1 MVLNKIKYF
10 LLFLLTGLLY
20 STFSHGQIP
29 AESSS
34 GHISREDFR
43 KKQDSIK
50 AHKIAP
56 SVKLWNLRANG
67 AYKERNYID
76 TNDMDRQILYPIF
89 KKSIANSFTGNAGS
103 AYQTA
108 IFEKRETLQ
117 EFLFLQ
123 PYEWYLHRPE
133 THNFIDTR
141 TPYTELNYSTGGNNN
156 KEENILDVLFTRNIN
171 KYWNVGMKYN
181 LISSDGQYQNQ
192 KHKLYNFT
200 LFSSYDA
207 GRYKL
212 WGYLGHNRIRL
223 YENGG
228 IEDDDLID
236 KETKVEARDM
246 GIRLIEAKNSFHN
259 YNYFLSHQYNI
270 GEMRERVLFGDTI
283 EVYPIKLVHTTHL
296 DKSLR
301 EYSDKESTNSFY
313 KEFNYAFGT
322 EIIEKTT
329 FQNLKSSIQVV
340 LNEGY
345 FNWFKYGLRAEI
357 IHENVKY
364 ETPDL
369 TPTFPEGANYTTSK
383 YSSNN
388 IAFEGGAFFS
398 STEKTTWAGSWRT
411 YLSGERQGDTQA
423 KAHYTRFIGKDSIQ
437 NHKLQLYFDLESKTP
452 SFLWRHYFSNHIHW
466 DNDFSKQ
473 TSLKIGGY
481 YAQKQ
486 WKIEVGAYWQTIDN
500 YTYFGF
506 DALPRQ
512 ADGKISVL
520 TAYAKKNFSF
530 WKLHFEP
537 TIYFQQSSNEIEL
550 PLPQMVGYLNAY
562 FDSYL
567 FQKNLRLR
575 IGADARYTTK
585 WYAPAYAPSTGQFY
599 LQKERELGESPKV
612 DVYLVAKLKRAS
624 IFVKYEH
631 LNQVFGN
638 QGYFS
643 ALHYP
648 ITPSILKYGV
658 RWYFYD

>member
-1 MVLNKIKYF
+1 MVLNKIKYISL
-10 LLFLLTGLLY
+10 LLFVGVL
-20 STFSHGQIP
+20 FPHFVIGQIQE
-29 AESSS
+29 ESGG
-34 GHISREDFR
+34 GHLSREDFR

-50 AHKIAP
+50 AHKIEP
-56 SVKLWNLRANG
+56 SVKLWRLRANG
-67 AYKERNYID
+67 AYIERNYID
-76 TNDMDRQILYPIF
+76 TNDMNRQILYPIF

-133 THNFIDTR
+133 THDFVDTR

-156 KEENILDVLFTRNIN
+156 KDENILDVFFTRNID

-228 IEDDDLID
+228 IEDDALID
-236 KETKVEARDM
+236 EETKVEARDM
-246 GIRLIEAKNSFHN
+246 GIRLIDTKNSFHN

-283 EVYPIKLVHTTHL
+283 EVYPIKLVHTAHL
-296 DKSLR
+296 DKSTR
-301 EYSDKESTNSFY
+301 EYSDKETTNSFY

-329 FQNLKSSIQVV
+329 FQNLKNSVQIV

-357 IHENVKY
+357 IHENIKY
-364 ETPDL
+364 EVPDL
-369 TPTFPEGANYTTSK
+369 APNFPEGASTTTSK
-383 YSSNN
+383 YGHNN

-398 STEKTTWAGSWRT
+398 STEKTNWAGSWRT
-411 YLSGERQGDTQA
+411 YLTGERQGDTQA
-423 KAHYTRFIGKDSIQ
+423 KAHYTRFIGGDSIQ

-452 SFLWRHYFSNHIHW
+452 SFLWRHYFSNHIRW
-466 DNDFSKQ
+466 DNDFGKQ
-473 TSLKIGGY
+473 TSLKVGGFY
-481 YAQKQ
+481 TQKK

-506 DALPRQ
+506 DARPKQ

-520 TAYAKKNFSF
+520 TAYAKKDFRF
-530 WKLHFEP
+530 WRLHLEP
-537 TIYFQQSSNEIEL
+537 TVYFQQSSNEDAL
-550 PLPQMVGYLNAY
+550 PLPQIAGYLNTY
-562 FDSYL
+562 FDSHL
-567 FQKNLRLR
+567 FQKNVRLR
-575 IGADARYTTK
+575 VGADARYTTK
-585 WYAPAYAPSTGQFY
+585 WYAPAYFPATGQFH
-599 LQKERELGESPKV
+599 LQKMRELGGFPKV

-624 IFVKYEH
+624 IFFKYEH
-631 LNQVFGN
+631 LNQVLGN
-638 QGYFS
+638 KGYFS